1 MNRREFLATSGVALA
16 DMAAGTLP
24 APALAKPGQDKPTR
38 KAMILG
44 MAKGGSTVEEKFAII
59 KNAGFDGVEI
69 PPTYDALEHEK
80 YRAASEKTGLAI
92 HSVIY
97 GGWGKNLLSSPDPGA
112 REVAV
117 ETLKKG
123 LHCAKAVGADNLL
136 LVPAL
141 VDAKT
146 RYVEAYERSQ
156 EGIRNAIP
164 TAEELKVVIAVEEV
178 WNNFLLSPLEFNRY
192 VDEFQSPW
200 VKAYF
205 DIGNIVKNGWP
216 EDWIRTL
223 GKRINRVHLKDYSKK
238 KAQFVKLQEG
248 DVNWKEVRKAFQEV
262 GWPKFMT
269 AEFNGDDFLEPEE
282 LARRIDKIIAGE

>member
-1 MNRREFLATSGVALA
+1 MDRREFLKTAGVALCGL
-16 DMAAGTLP
+16 AAGIP
-24 APALAKPGQDKPTR
+24 QEKPTR
-38 KAMILG
+38 KAMIYG
-44 MAKGGSTVEEKFAII
+44 MVRQGATVEEKFTIL
-59 KNAGFDGVEI
+59 KTAGFDGVEI
-69 PPTYDALEHEK
+69 PPVYDASEHEK
-80 YRAASEKTGLAI
+80 FRAAAEKTGITI

-97 GGWGKNLLSSPDPGA
+97 GGWGKNLLSNPDPAA
-112 REVAV
+112 REAAV

-123 LHCAKAVGADNLL
+123 LHCVHAVGADNLL
-136 LVPAL
+136 LVPAV

-146 RYVEAYERSQ
+146 RYAEAYERSQ
-156 EGIRNAIP
+156 EGIRKVLPI
-164 TAEELKVVIAVEEV
+164 AEEYKVVIAVEEV
-178 WNNFLLSPLEFNRY
+178 WNNFLLSPLEFCRF

-205 DIGNIVKNGWP
+205 DVGNIVKNGWP

-223 GKRINRVHLKDYSKK
+223 GKRINRVHLKDFSKK
-238 KAQFVKLQEG
+238 RTQFVKLQEG

-269 AEFNGDDFLEPEE
+269 AEFNGDDVLEPDE

>member
-1 MNRREFLATSGVALA
+1 MNRRDFLSTSSLGLA
-16 DMAAGTLP
+16 SLAAGFP
-24 APALAKPGQDKPTR
+24 QDKPTK
-38 KAMILG
+38 KAVILG
-44 MAKGGSTVEEKFAII
+44 MVKGGASAEEKFAII
-59 KNAGFDGVEI
+59 KAAGFDGVEV
-69 PPTYDALEHEK
+69 PPAFDAAEQEK
-80 YRAASEKTGLAI
+80 LRAASEKVGLRI

-97 GGWGKNLLSSPDPGA
+97 GGWGKNLLSSPDPSA
-112 REVAV
+112 REAAV

-123 LHCAKAVGADNLL
+123 LRCAQAVGADNLL
-136 LVPAL
+136 LVPAV

-146 RYVEAYERSQ
+146 RYAEAYERSQ
-156 EGIRNAIP
+156 DGIRKVIA
-164 TAEELKVVIAVEEV
+164 TAEECKVVISVEEV

-192 VDEFQSPW
+192 IDEFQSPW

-223 GKRINRVHLKDYSKK
+223 GKRINRVHLKDYKK
-238 KAQFVKLQEG
+238 KTNQFVKLQEG
-248 DVNWKEVRKAFQEV
+248 DVNWKEVRKAFLEV
-262 GWPKFMT
+262 GWPPFMT

>member
-1 MNRREFLATSGVALA
+1 MDRREFLATAGLALSGL
-16 DMAAGTLP
+16 AAG
-24 APALAKPGQDKPTR
+24 GSQEKPTR
-38 KAMILG
+38 KAMIYG
-44 MAKGGSTVEEKFAII
+44 MIRQGNSVEEKFSIL

-69 PPTYDALEHEK
+69 PPVYDASEHEK
-80 YRAASEKTGLAI
+80 FRSAAEKAGITI
-92 HSVIY
+92 HSVIF
-97 GGWGKNLLSSPDPGA
+97 GGWGKNLLSNPDPGA
-112 REVAV
+112 REAAV

-123 LHCAKAVGADNLL
+123 LHCAHAVGADNLL
-136 LVPAL
+136 LVPAV

-146 RYVEAYERSQ
+146 RYAEAYERSQ
-156 EGIRNAIP
+156 EGIRKVIP
-164 TAEELKVVIAVEEV
+164 TAEEYKVVIAVEEV
-178 WNNFLLSPLEFNRY
+178 WNNFLLSPLEFCRY

-205 DIGNIVKNGWP
+205 DVGNIVKNGWP

-223 GKRINRVHLKDYSKK
+223 GKRINRVHLKDFSKK
-238 KAQFVKLQEG
+238 RTQFVKLQEG

>member
-1 MNRREFLATSGVALA
+1 MNRRDFLATTALG
-16 DMAAGTLP
+16 AAG
-24 APALAKPGQDKPTR
+24 LAAGSPQDKPTR

-44 MAKGGSTVEEKFAII
+44 MVKGGASVEEKFTIL
-59 KNAGFDGVEI
+59 KNAGFDGVEV
-69 PPTYDALEHEK
+69 PPTNDAAEQEK
-80 YRAASEKTGLAI
+80 WRAASEKVGLRI

-97 GGWGKNLLSSPDPGA
+97 GGWGKNLLSQADPAA
-112 REVAV
+112 REAAV
-117 ETLKKG
+117 ESLKKG

-136 LVPAL
+136 LVPAV

-146 RYVEAYERSQ
+146 RYVEAYERTQ
-156 EGIRNAIP
+156 EGIRKVIP
-164 TAEELKVVIAVEEV
+164 TAEECKVVISVEEV

-223 GKRINRVHLKDYSKK
+223 GKRINRVHLKDYKK
-238 KAQFVKLQEG
+238 KTNQFVKLQEG
-248 DVNWKEVRKAFQEV
+248 DVNWKEVRKAFMEV
-262 GWPKFMT
+262 GWPPFMT
-269 AEFNGDDFLEPEE
+269 AEFNGDDFLEPDE

>member
-1 MNRREFLATSGVALA
+1 MNRREFLYAGVSAAVL
-16 DMAAGTLP
+16 AGTRSAGARP
-24 APALAKPGQDKPTR
+24 VQDKPVK
-38 KAMILG
+38 KAVILG
-44 MAKGGSTVEEKFAII
+44 MVKGGATVEEKFAIL
-59 KNAGFDGVEI
+59 KGAGFDGVEI
-69 PPTYDALEHEK
+69 PPTFDASEQEK
-80 YRAASEKTGLAI
+80 FRAASEKTGLEI

-97 GGWGKNLLSSPDPGA
+97 GGWGKNLLSNPDPAA

-117 ETLKKG
+117 ETLKRG
-123 LHCAKAVGADNLL
+123 LHCAKAVGANNLL
-136 LVPAL
+136 LVPAV

-156 EGIRNAIP
+156 EGIRKAIP
-164 TAEELKVVIAVEEV
+164 TAEEARVVIAVEEV

-205 DIGNIVKNGWP
+205 DVGNIVKNGWP

-223 GKRINRVHLKDYSKK
+223 GKRINRVHLKDFSKK
-238 KAQFVKLQEG
+238 RTQFVKLQEG
-248 DVNWKEVRKAFQEV
+248 DVNWKEVRKAFMEV
-262 GWPKFMT
+262 GWPRYVT

-282 LARRIDKIIAGE
+282 LAKRIDRIIAGE